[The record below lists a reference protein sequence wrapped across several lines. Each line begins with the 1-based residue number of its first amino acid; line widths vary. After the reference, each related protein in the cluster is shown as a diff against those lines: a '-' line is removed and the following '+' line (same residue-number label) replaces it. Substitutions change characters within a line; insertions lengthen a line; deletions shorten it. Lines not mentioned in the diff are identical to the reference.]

1 MISGYILGDRALLA
15 RLDAFPAAAKARVD
29 LTVQAL
35 GLELERR
42 VKTNYLRGPRPAK
55 LGVVTGRLLSSITRG
70 GVDSRTRFESTPD
83 KSVYYVGTNVQY
95 GAMWEYGFERKVGA
109 GARGGPRT
117 IKSGPALARYFA
129 KHPPGT
135 KEVGARP
142 FLHPAL
148 DDLKPMI
155 TEKLGLA
162 LKSAAQEINKP

>member
-15 RLDAFPAAAKARVD
+15 KLDAFPAEAKLRVD

-42 VKTNYLRGPRPAK
+42 VKTNYLRGPRPQK

-70 GVDSRTRFESTPD
+70 GADSRTRFETTPN
-83 KSVYYVGTNVQY
+83 KAVYYVGTNVEY
-95 GAMWEYGFERKVGA
+95 GAPWEYGHERKVGA
-109 GARGGPRT
+109 GARGGPRKLT
-117 IKSGPALARYFA
+117 GAALARYFA

-148 DDLKPMI
+148 NDLKPMI
-155 TEKLGLA
+155 TERLGLA
-162 LKSAAQEINKP
+162 LKTAAQGINKP

>member
-70 GVDSRTRFESTPD
+70 GADSRTRFESTPE
-83 KSVYYVGTNVQY
+83 KSVYYVGTNVPY
-95 GAMWEYGFERKVGA
+95 GAMWERGFERKVGA

-129 KHPPGT
+129 KHPPGI
-135 KEVGARP
+135 KDFSPRQ
-142 FLHPAL
+142 FLEPPL
-148 DDLKPMI
+148 NDIRPMI
-155 TEKLGLA
+155 NDKLGSA
-162 LKSAAQEINKP
+162 LNSAAQEINKP

>member
-15 RLDAFPAAAKARVD
+15 RLDRFPAEAKTRVD

-42 VKTNYLRGPRPAK
+42 VKTSYLRGPRPQK

-70 GVDSRTRFESTPD
+70 AADSRTRFESTPES
-83 KSVYYVGTNVQY
+83 SVYYVGTNVPY

-129 KHPPGT
+129 KHPPGV
-135 KEVGARP
+135 KQFAARQ
-142 FLHPAL
+142 FLAPAL
-148 DDLKPMI
+148 NDLKPLI
-155 TEKLGLA
+155 NEKLGAA
-162 LKSAAQEINKP
+162 LKSAAEGIGKP